1 MSGDASGKELAV
13 ALVLALVLALVMTQC
28 DRLFNNNGIPFPS
41 HSSELSPRLSHGGS
55 RHDEETSSSN

>member
-13 ALVLALVLALVMTQC
+13 ALVIALVLALVMTQC

-41 HSSELSPRLSHGGS
+41 HSSELSPRLSLGGS

>member
-13 ALVLALVLALVMTQC
+13 AVAVAVALVMTQC

-41 HSSELSPRLSHGGS
+41 HSSELSPRLSLGGS

>member
-13 ALVLALVLALVMTQC
+13 ALVLLVLALVMTQC
-28 DRLFNNNGIPFPS
+28 DRLFNNNGIPYPS
-41 HSSELSPRLSHGGS
+41 HSSELSPRLSLGGS